1 MTPSENLARFFPA
14 MFADDRE
21 TLGELL
27 AAEVVWHVPPFTLE
41 RFGDRVGRQEVLDFL
56 CAARDEFYRPG
67 SFSLEPE
74 VEAVEGDRA
83 IWLGRLHA
91 TTAKGAAYANRY
103 AFGFRYAQGRIVEA
117 WELLDSAHF
126 EAQMEGAQNRP
137 TQRRSS

>member
-27 AAEVVWHVPPFTLE
+27 AAEVVWHVPPFTVE
-41 RFGDRVGRQEVLDFL
+41 RFGDRVGREAVLDFL
-56 CAARDEFYRPG
+56 CSVGDEFYRPG

-74 VEAVEGDRA
+74 VEAVEDDRA

-91 TTAKGAAYANRY
+91 TWIRRVHRN
-103 AFGFRYAQGRIVEA
+103 VER
-117 WELLDSAHF
+117 E
-126 EAQMEGAQNRP
+126 ER
-137 TQRRSS
+137 